1 RYLQAVGTQYEPV
14 GSECEP
20 APDDV
25 CKPARGYVRATTAM
39 DFYLARRRALQH
51 AFALCAL
58 LLIAL
63 LALTGC
69 TIVEGIFKAGVWV
82 GVVLVVGVIVLLV
95 WLLSKI
101 MG

>member
-1 RYLQAVGTQYEPV
+1 
-14 GSECEP
+14 
-20 APDDV
+20 
-25 CKPARGYVRATTAM
+25 M

-69 TIVEGIFKAGVWV
+69 TIVEGIFRAGVWV
-82 GVVLVVGVIVLLV
+82 GVLLVVGVIVLLV

>member
-1 RYLQAVGTQYEPV
+1 MTLHACATSVTVRRSAVDSYL
-14 GSECEP
+14 S
-20 APDDV
+20 
-25 CKPARGYVRATTAM
+25 R
-39 DFYLARRRALQH
+39 LRALKH
-51 AFALCAL
+51 GFALYAL
-58 LLIAL
+58 LLIAP

-82 GVVLVVGVIVLLV
+82 GVLLVVVVIVLLV

>member
-1 RYLQAVGTQYEPV
+1 
-14 GSECEP
+14 
-20 APDDV
+20 
-25 CKPARGYVRATTAM
+25 M
-39 DFYLARRRALQH
+39 DFYLARRRALQP

-58 LLIAL
+58 LLIAP

-82 GVVLVVGVIVLLV
+82 GVLLVVGVIVLLV
-95 WLLSKI
+95 WLVSKI